1 MKKIEE
7 NLQIAV
13 CNYLRYQYPNV
24 EFMCDLASGMKLTI
38 GQAVKAQ
45 RMRSTKGW
53 PDMFISYPSGIYH
66 GLFIELKREGE
77 KLKKKD
83 GTWASEHLEQQNK
96 IHGKLNSAGYKASF
110 AVGFDEA
117 KKVIDEYFA
126 L

>member
-1 MKKIEE
+1 MQKREE

-24 EFMCDLASGMKLTI
+24 EFMCDLASGMKLTM

-53 PDMFISYPSGIYH
+53 PDLFIAAPSGAYH

-77 KLKKKD
+77 RLKKKD
-83 GTWASEHLEQQNK
+83 GSWASEHIEWQNT
-96 IHGKLNSAGYKASF
+96 IHEKLLRTGYMACF

-117 KKVIDEYFA
+117 KKVIDDYFSK
-126 L
+126 